1 MQVFADD
8 STVSV
13 MANNVHDI
21 NHQLNAILNDIVVWC
36 DQNKMHLNVS
46 KKHCMCVAFLQK
58 LAHIDDNL
66 KKGTFLSQINS
77 EKVLGVIIDNMLTW
91 CLYLSL
97 LV

>member
-1 MQVFADD
+1 
-8 STVSV
+8 
-13 MANNVHDI
+13 
-21 NHQLNAILNDIVVWC
+21 
-36 DQNKMHLNVS
+36 
-46 KKHCMCVAFLQK
+46 MCVASRQK